1 MLKALTRGA
10 LAAAF
15 VVMSSSLP
23 AVADTPAT
31 PSPASDPVAASS
43 STDPAP
49 SVSET
54 PAAVASDALA
64 AAGQVFDDAAGPS
77 ATPDA
82 ESPEAA
88 PDATVALRDLA
99 MRLSDLPTR
108 RERTAA
114 RRILMRPTDGDVS
127 QTGEPKY
134 SVPAAVTCSPT
145 VCVHWVENDANA
157 PAGSDGDPT
166 TVPTWVS
173 TTLSTV
179 DSVYATETQTLGY
192 RAPLA
197 DTTAADNGGDGRLDV
212 YLADIGGADIFGYC
226 VPDDPAQDTSRSAFG
241 YCVLDNDFS
250 PAQFG
255 TTHTPLQ
262 NLQVTSAHEIFHAV
276 QFAYD
281 WTEDLWLMEGT
292 ATWMEDEL
300 FDGVDDNRRYLAV
313 SPLAASDMPLDFA
326 SDKWNGYG
334 SWAFWRFLSEWM
346 APRGATEDPR
356 VVRQVWDAA
365 AGSAYSTSA
374 LRHVLASRGSTLAE
388 ALTVFGIWNRNPG
401 RFYSEGRAY
410 HAAPLLA
417 HRTFTPSSRTMR
429 AHVTRLHHLSQRFVR
444 FTPGSSLRGRWRLRV
459 AVAMPA
465 LSRGSHAWLV
475 VHRRNGGIGAYPLQL
490 TRSGDGVRT
499 VGFDRRT
506 TAFVELS
513 LVNASSRFQCGQR
526 TYLSCSGVP
535 LDDALLSAYAARVT
549 R

>member
-1 MLKALTRGA
+1 VLKALTRGA
-10 LAAAF
+10 LVAAF

-31 PSPASDPVAASS
+31 PSPASDPFAGSS

-54 PAAVASDALA
+54 PAEAAGDALA
-64 AAGQVFDDAAGPS
+64 VAGQVFDAASGAS
-77 ATPDA
+77 ATPDP
-82 ESPEAA
+82 EIPEAA

-99 MRLSDLPTR
+99 MRLPDLSTS
-108 RERTAA
+108 RERAAA
-114 RRILMRPTDGDVS
+114 RRILMRPTDGES

-134 SVPAAVTCSPT
+134 TNPAAVKVACTAS
-145 VCVHWVENDANA
+145 VCVHWVEDAAHDANA
-157 PAGSDGDPT
+157 ATSD
-166 TVPTWVS
+166 WAS

-179 DSVYATETQTLGY
+179 TSVYVTETQTLGY

-197 DTTAADNGGDGRLDV
+197 DTTAVDNGGDGRLDV
-212 YLADIGGADIFGYC
+212 YLADIGDADIFGYC

-255 TTHTPLQ
+255 TTRTPLQ

-292 ATWMEDEL
+292 ATWIEDEL
-300 FDGVDDNRRYLAV
+300 FDAVDDNRRYLAV

-326 SDKWNGYG
+326 SAQWSGYG
-334 SWAFWRFLSEWM
+334 SWPFWRFLSEWM
-346 APRGATEDPR
+346 APRGASEDPT

-365 AGSAYSTSA
+365 AGTAYSTSA

-417 HRTFTPSSRTMR
+417 HRTFTRGSRSMR
-429 AHVTRLHHLSQRFVR
+429 AHVTRLHHLAQRFVR

-475 VHRRNGGIGAYPLQL
+475 VHRRSGGIGAYPLRL

-513 LVNASSRFQCGQR
+513 LVNASARFNCGRR
-526 TYLSCSGVP
+526 TYLTCSGVP
-535 LDDALLSAYAARVT
+535 LDDALPSAYAARVT

>member
-1 MLKALTRGA
+1 MLKLPLRGVLAAVLLVA
-10 LAAAF
+10 LA
-15 VVMSSSLP
+15 SP
-23 AVADTPAT
+23 AVADTPA
-31 PSPASDPVAASS
+31 SPGPATDPVIVSS
-43 STDPAP
+43 SSPGPTEPT
-49 SVSET
+49 SEA
-54 PAAVASDALA
+54 PAAAASDALA
-64 AAGQVFDDAAGPS
+64 AANQVFDGASGPSPDAAN
-77 ATPDA
+77 
-82 ESPEAA
+82 PEAA
-88 PDATVALRDLA
+88 PDATVVLRDLA
-99 MRLSDLPTR
+99 MRLPDLPTLRDR
-108 RERTAA
+108 RAA

-134 SVPAAVTCSPT
+134 TDPAVKTACTIS
-145 VCVHWVENDANA
+145 VCVHWVENAALDENAATADWAN
-157 PAGSDGDPT
+157 
-166 TVPTWVS
+166 

-179 DSVYATETQTLGY
+179 DSVYTAETQRLGY

-212 YLADIGGADIFGYC
+212 YLADIGDADIFGYC
-226 VPDDPAQDTSRSAFG
+226 VPDDPAQATSRSASG
-241 YCVLDNDFS
+241 YCVLDNDFAG
-250 PAQFG
+250 AQYG
-255 TTHTPLQ
+255 TAHTALQ

-292 ATWMEDEL
+292 AAWVEDEL
-300 FDGVDDNRRYLAV
+300 FDAIDDNRRYLAV

-326 SDKWNGYG
+326 SEQWDGYG
-334 SWAFWRFLSEWM
+334 AWAFWRFLSEWM
-346 APRGATEDPR
+346 APRGAVEDPT

-365 AGSAYSTSA
+365 AGSAYSTAA
-374 LRHVLASRGSTLAE
+374 LRHVLASRGTTLAE

-417 HRTFTPSSRTMR
+417 HRTFTRGSRTMR
-429 AHVTRLHHLSQRFVR
+429 AHFTRLHHLAQRFVR
-444 FTPGSSLRGRWRLRV
+444 FTPGTSLRGRWRLQV

-475 VHRRNGGIGAYPLQL
+475 VHRRNGGIGAYPVRL

-506 TAFVELS
+506 TAYVELS
-513 LVNASSRFQCGQR
+513 LVNASTRFRCGQR
-526 TYLSCSGVP
+526 TYLSCAGAP
-535 LDDALLSAYAARVT
+535 LDDALVSGYAARVV

>member
-1 MLKALTRGA
+1 
-10 LAAAF
+10 
-15 VVMSSSLP
+15 MSSSLP

-31 PSPASDPVAASS
+31 PGPATDPVVVSS
-43 STDPAP
+43 SPDPTQP
-49 SVSET
+49 TSET
-54 PAAVASDALA
+54 PAAAAGDALA
-64 AAGQVFDDAAGPS
+64 AAGQVFDGATGPSGTPDAADPQ

-82 ESPEAA
+82 
-88 PDATVALRDLA
+88 TVVLRDLA
-99 MRLSDLPTR
+99 MRLPDLPTLRDR
-108 RERTAA
+108 RAA

-134 SVPAAVTCSPT
+134 TDPAVKTACTIS
-145 VCVHWVENDANA
+145 VCVHWVENAALDENAATADWAN
-157 PAGSDGDPT
+157 
-166 TVPTWVS
+166 

-179 DSVYATETQTLGY
+179 DSVYTAETQRLGY

-212 YLADIGGADIFGYC
+212 YLADIGDADIFGYC
-226 VPDDPAQDTSRSAFG
+226 VPDDPAQATSRSASG
-241 YCVLDNDFS
+241 YCVLDNDFAG
-250 PAQFG
+250 AQHG
-255 TTHTPLQ
+255 TAHTALQ

-292 ATWMEDEL
+292 AAWVEDEL
-300 FDGVDDNRRYLAV
+300 FDAIDDNRRYLAL
-313 SPLAASDMPLDFA
+313 SPLAASDMPLDLA
-326 SDKWNGYG
+326 SEQWDGYG
-334 SWAFWRFLSEWM
+334 AWAFWRFLSEWM
-346 APRGATEDPR
+346 TPRGAVEDPT

-374 LRHVLASRGSTLAE
+374 LGHVLASRGTTLAE

-401 RFYSEGRAY
+401 RFYAEGRAY

-417 HRTFTPSSRTMR
+417 HRTFTRGSRTMR
-429 AHVTRLHHLSQRFVR
+429 AHFTRLHHLAQRFVR
-444 FTPGSSLRGRWRLRV
+444 FTPGTSLRGRWRLQV

-475 VHRRNGGIGAYPLQL
+475 VHRRNGGIGAYPVRL

-506 TAFVELS
+506 TAYVELS
-513 LVNASSRFQCGQR
+513 LVNASTRFRCGQR
-526 TYLSCSGVP
+526 TYLSCAGAP
-535 LDDALLSAYAARVT
+535 LDDALVSGYAARVV

>member
-1 MLKALTRGA
+1 VLPALTRGA
-10 LAAAF
+10 LVAAF

-31 PSPASDPVAASS
+31 PGPATDPVVVSS
-43 STDPAP
+43 SPDPTQP
-49 SVSET
+49 TSET
-54 PAAVASDALA
+54 PAAAAGDALD
-64 AAGQVFDDAAGPS
+64 AAGQVFDGATGPS
-77 ATPDA
+77 GTPDA
-82 ESPEAA
+82 ADPQAA
-88 PDATVALRDLA
+88 PDATVVLRDLA
-99 MRLSDLPTR
+99 MRLPDLPTLRDR
-108 RERTAA
+108 RAA

-134 SVPAAVTCSPT
+134 TDPAVKTACTIS
-145 VCVHWVENDANA
+145 VCVHWVENAALDENAATADWAN
-157 PAGSDGDPT
+157 
-166 TVPTWVS
+166 

-179 DSVYATETQTLGY
+179 DSVYTAETQRLGY

-212 YLADIGGADIFGYC
+212 YLADIGDADIFGYC
-226 VPDDPAQDTSRSAFG
+226 VPDDPAQATSRSASG
-241 YCVLDNDFS
+241 YCVLDNDFAG
-250 PAQFG
+250 AQYG
-255 TTHTPLQ
+255 TAHTALQ

-292 ATWMEDEL
+292 AAWVEDEL
-300 FDGVDDNRRYLAV
+300 FDAIDDNRRYLAL

-326 SDKWNGYG
+326 SEQWDGYG
-334 SWAFWRFLSEWM
+334 AWAFWRFLSEWM
-346 APRGATEDPR
+346 APRGAVEDPT

-374 LRHVLASRGSTLAE
+374 LGHVLASRGTTLAE

-401 RFYSEGRAY
+401 RFYAEGRAY

-417 HRTFTPSSRTMR
+417 HRTFTRGSRTMR
-429 AHVTRLHHLSQRFVR
+429 AHFTRLHHLAQRFVR
-444 FTPGSSLRGRWRLRV
+444 FTPGTSLRGRWRLQV

-475 VHRRNGGIGAYPLQL
+475 VHRRNGGIGAYPVRL

-506 TAFVELS
+506 TAYVELS
-513 LVNASSRFQCGQR
+513 LVNASTRFRCGQR
-526 TYLSCSGVP
+526 TYLSCAGAP
-535 LDDALLSAYAARVT
+535 LDDALVSGYAARVV

>member
-1 MLKALTRGA
+1 VLSALTRGA
-10 LAAAF
+10 LVAAF

-31 PSPASDPVAASS
+31 PGPATDPVVVSS
-43 STDPAP
+43 SPDPTQP
-49 SVSET
+49 TSET
-54 PAAVASDALA
+54 PAAAAGDALD
-64 AAGQVFDDAAGPS
+64 AAGQVFDGATGPS
-77 ATPDA
+77 GTPDA
-82 ESPEAA
+82 ADPQAA
-88 PDATVALRDLA
+88 PDATVVLRDLA
-99 MRLSDLPTR
+99 MRLPDLPTLRDR
-108 RERTAA
+108 RAA

-134 SVPAAVTCSPT
+134 TDPAVKTACTIS
-145 VCVHWVENDANA
+145 VCVHWVENAALDENAATADWAN
-157 PAGSDGDPT
+157 
-166 TVPTWVS
+166 

-179 DSVYATETQTLGY
+179 DSVYTAETQRLGY

-212 YLADIGGADIFGYC
+212 YLADIGDADIFGYC
-226 VPDDPAQDTSRSAFG
+226 VPDDPAQATSRSASG
-241 YCVLDNDFS
+241 YCVLDNDFAG
-250 PAQFG
+250 AQYG
-255 TTHTPLQ
+255 TAHTALQ

-292 ATWMEDEL
+292 AAWVEDEL
-300 FDGVDDNRRYLAV
+300 FDAIDDNRRYLAL

-326 SDKWNGYG
+326 SEQWDGYG
-334 SWAFWRFLSEWM
+334 AWAFWRFLSEWM
-346 APRGATEDPR
+346 APRGAVEDPT

-374 LRHVLASRGSTLAE
+374 LGHVLASRGTTLAE

-401 RFYSEGRAY
+401 RFYAEGRAY

-417 HRTFTPSSRTMR
+417 HRTFTRGSRTMR
-429 AHVTRLHHLSQRFVR
+429 AHFTRLHHLAQRFVR
-444 FTPGSSLRGRWRLRV
+444 FTPGTSLRGRWRLQV

-475 VHRRNGGIGAYPLQL
+475 VHRRNGGIGAYPVRL

-506 TAFVELS
+506 TAYVELS
-513 LVNASSRFQCGQR
+513 LVNASTRFRCGQR
-526 TYLSCSGVP
+526 TYLSCAGAP
-535 LDDALLSAYAARVT
+535 LDDALVSGYAARVV

>member
-1 MLKALTRGA
+1 VLPALTRGA
-10 LAAAF
+10 LVAAF

-31 PSPASDPVAASS
+31 PGPATDPVVVSS
-43 STDPAP
+43 SPDPTQP
-49 SVSET
+49 TSET
-54 PAAVASDALA
+54 PAAAAGDALD
-64 AAGQVFDDAAGPS
+64 AAGQVFDGATGPS
-77 ATPDA
+77 GTPDA
-82 ESPEAA
+82 ADPQAA
-88 PDATVALRDLA
+88 PDATVVLRDLA
-99 MRLSDLPTR
+99 MRLPDLPTLRDR
-108 RERTAA
+108 RAA

-134 SVPAAVTCSPT
+134 TDPAVKTACTIS
-145 VCVHWVENDANA
+145 VCVHWVENAALDENAATADWAN
-157 PAGSDGDPT
+157 
-166 TVPTWVS
+166 

-179 DSVYATETQTLGY
+179 DSVYTAETQRLGY

-212 YLADIGGADIFGYC
+212 YLADIGDADIFGYC
-226 VPDDPAQDTSRSAFG
+226 VPDDPAQATSRSASG
-241 YCVLDNDFS
+241 YCVLDNDFAS
-250 PAQFG
+250 AQYG
-255 TTHTPLQ
+255 TAHTALQ

-292 ATWMEDEL
+292 AAWVEDEL
-300 FDGVDDNRRYLAV
+300 FDAIDDNRRYLAV

-326 SDKWNGYG
+326 SEQWDGYG
-334 SWAFWRFLSEWM
+334 AWAFWRFLSEWM
-346 APRGATEDPR
+346 APRGAVEDPT

-374 LRHVLASRGSTLAE
+374 LGHVLASRGTTLAE

-401 RFYSEGRAY
+401 RFYAEGRAY

-417 HRTFTPSSRTMR
+417 HRTFTRGSRTMR
-429 AHVTRLHHLSQRFVR
+429 AHFTRLHHLAQRFVR
-444 FTPGSSLRGRWRLRV
+444 FTPGTSLRGRWRLQV

-475 VHRRNGGIGAYPLQL
+475 VHRRNGGIGAYPVRL

-506 TAFVELS
+506 TAYVELS
-513 LVNASSRFQCGQR
+513 LVNASTRFRCGQR
-526 TYLSCSGVP
+526 TYLSCAGAP
-535 LDDALLSAYAARVT
+535 LDDALVSGYAARVV

>member
-1 MLKALTRGA
+1 VLPALTRGA
-10 LAAAF
+10 LVAAF

-31 PSPASDPVAASS
+31 PGPATDPVVVSS
-43 STDPAP
+43 SPDPTQP
-49 SVSET
+49 TSET
-54 PAAVASDALA
+54 PAAAAGDALD
-64 AAGQVFDDAAGPS
+64 AAGQVFDGATGPS
-77 ATPDA
+77 GTPDA
-82 ESPEAA
+82 ADPQAA
-88 PDATVALRDLA
+88 PDATVVLRDLA
-99 MRLSDLPTR
+99 MRLPDLPTLRDR
-108 RERTAA
+108 RAA

-134 SVPAAVTCSPT
+134 TDPAVKTACTIS
-145 VCVHWVENDANA
+145 VCVHWVENAALDENAATADWAN
-157 PAGSDGDPT
+157 
-166 TVPTWVS
+166 

-179 DSVYATETQTLGY
+179 DSVYTAETQRLGY

-212 YLADIGGADIFGYC
+212 YLADIGDADIFGYC
-226 VPDDPAQDTSRSAFG
+226 VPDDPAQATSRSASG
-241 YCVLDNDFS
+241 YCVLDNDFAG
-250 PAQFG
+250 AQYG
-255 TTHTPLQ
+255 TAHTALQ

-292 ATWMEDEL
+292 AAWVEDEL
-300 FDGVDDNRRYLAV
+300 FDAIDDNRRYLAV

-326 SDKWNGYG
+326 SEQWDGYG
-334 SWAFWRFLSEWM
+334 AWAFWRFLSEWM
-346 APRGATEDPR
+346 APRGAVEDPT

-374 LRHVLASRGSTLAE
+374 LGHVLASRGTTLAE

-401 RFYSEGRAY
+401 RFYAEGRAY

-417 HRTFTPSSRTMR
+417 HRTFTRGSRTMR
-429 AHVTRLHHLSQRFVR
+429 AHFTRLHHLAQRFVR
-444 FTPGSSLRGRWRLRV
+444 FTPGTSLRGRWRLQV

-475 VHRRNGGIGAYPLQL
+475 VHRRNGGIGAYPVRL

-506 TAFVELS
+506 TAYVELS
-513 LVNASSRFQCGQR
+513 LVNASTRFRCGQR
-526 TYLSCSGVP
+526 TYLSCAGAP
-535 LDDALLSAYAARVT
+535 LDDALVSGYAARVV